1 MVNEGE
7 DERAPGQVRDEAGD
21 RIYGEIRSEIQFE
34 ITLVNA
40 RVNWLVASQ
49 AFLFTP
55 LLIGADGDG
64 IASNPLWPAI
74 PALGVAVCLLVTIS
88 IGAAVWRSNQWRSKL
103 KGTAYTDERMPREFS
118 IVMPRTPM
126 IPAMGLV
133 GALGIPL
140 VLSVVWIWLL
150 VSPP

>member
-1 MVNEGE
+1 MASERG
-7 DERAPGQVRDEAGD
+7 DEHAPGQVRDEAGD
-21 RIYGEIRSEIQFE
+21 RIHAVIRAEIQFE
-34 ITLVNA
+34 LSLVNA

-55 LLIGADGDG
+55 LVVGANGGG

-88 IGAAVWRSNQWRSKL
+88 IAAAVWRGHQWRAKL
-103 KGTAYTDERMPREFS
+103 EGTAYADERSHREFS
-118 IVMPRTPM
+118 VVAPLTPLL
-126 IPAMGLV
+126 PAMGLV

-140 VLSVVWIWLL
+140 VLSVVWVWLL
-150 VSPP
+150 VWPP